1 MRNNKGENFVTGIL
15 IVAIIIIFS
24 VTTYFCLDIFGIIEV
39 PEQYSLVNLLGSK
52 IELSTVA
59 ESLEN
64 IIQEEAEKRKKIVI
78 EETNTTYS
86 NVEPPTFEN
95 LYSGSEE
102 NTNNT
107 IQYKTNVENEFY
119 FSQLDIYGKLIYS
132 ELYKNIENLK
142 TGTYTVNYGV
152 TFNDLLHEE
161 NGAEILE
168 NDFQVAVNALI
179 FDKPEVFFLDIT
191 KMYLFTEITSFGPKK
206 TYRISIGPNNGI
218 SYLSSAFPNEES
230 VRNYENELDKIA
242 NNIVTEQESYKQ
254 IKQVHDYIVENIE
267 YDSTV
272 SKANIYNIY
281 GALINREAVCEGYAK
296 AFKYIMDKLNIPC
309 LIACGV
315 GLNSKGQTES
325 HAWNYVRVY
334 GTWYAVDTTWDDP
347 VIVGGGS
354 ATYDMRYQYFL
365 KGSNDFFKD
374 HTEDGNLIGTFTFK
388 YPTISTENY
397 KR

>member
-64 IIQEEAEKRKKIVI
+64 IIQEETEKRKKIVI
-78 EETNTTYS
+78 EESNTTYS
-86 NVEPPTFEN
+86 NVEPPTFEHEN
-95 LYSGSEE
+95 STEE
-102 NTNNT
+102 NTSST

-218 SYLSSAFPNEES
+218 SYLSSTFANENAVRQYES
-230 VRNYENELDKIA
+230 ELENIA
-242 NNIVTEQESYKQ
+242 NSIVTEQESYKQ
-254 IKQVHDYIVENIE
+254 IKQVHDYIVENID
-267 YDSTV
+267 YDSTI
-272 SKANIYNIY
+272 SKPNIYNIY
-281 GALINREAVCEGYAK
+281 GALINNEAVCEGYAK

>member
-218 SYLSSAFPNEES
+218 SYLSSTFANENAVRQYES
-230 VRNYENELDKIA
+230 ELENIA
-242 NNIVTEQESYKQ
+242 NSIVTEQESYKQ
-254 IKQVHDYIVENIE
+254 IKQVHDYIVENID
-267 YDSTV
+267 YDSTI
-272 SKANIYNIY
+272 SKPNIYNIY
-281 GALINREAVCEGYAK
+281 GALINNEAVCEGYAK

-315 GLNSKGQTES
+315 GLNSKGRTES

>member
-39 PEQYSLVNLLGSK
+39 PEQYSLVNMLSSK

-64 IIQEEAEKRKKIVI
+64 IVQEETEKRKKIVI
-78 EETNTTYS
+78 EESNTTYS

-95 LYSGSEE
+95 LYSDSEE

-107 IQYKTNVENEFY
+107 VQYKTNVENEFY

-179 FDKPEVFFLDIT
+179 FDKPDIFFLDM
-191 KMYLFTEITSFGPKK
+191 K
-206 TYRISIGPNNGI
+206 
-218 SYLSSAFPNEES
+218 
-230 VRNYENELDKIA
+230 VKI
-242 NNIVTEQESYKQ
+242 
-254 IKQVHDYIVENIE
+254 
-267 YDSTV
+267 
-272 SKANIYNIY
+272 
-281 GALINREAVCEGYAK
+281 
-296 AFKYIMDKLNIPC
+296 
-309 LIACGV
+309 
-315 GLNSKGQTES
+315 
-325 HAWNYVRVY
+325 
-334 GTWYAVDTTWDDP
+334 
-347 VIVGGGS
+347 
-354 ATYDMRYQYFL
+354 
-365 KGSNDFFKD
+365 KD
-374 HTEDGNLIGTFTFK
+374 ILV
-388 YPTISTENY
+388 
-397 KR
+397 

>member
-1 MRNNKGENFVTGIL
+1 MKNNKGENFVTGIL

-24 VTTYFCLDIFGIIEV
+24 VTTYFCLDIFGIIVV

-64 IIQEEAEKRKKIVI
+64 IIQEETEKRKKIVI
-78 EETNTTYS
+78 EESNTTYS
-86 NVEPPTFEN
+86 NVEPPTFEHEN
-95 LYSGSEE
+95 STEE
-102 NTNNT
+102 NTSST

-218 SYLSSAFPNEES
+218 SYLSSTFANENAVRQYES
-230 VRNYENELDKIA
+230 ELENIA
-242 NNIVTEQESYKQ
+242 NSIVTEQESYKQ
-254 IKQVHDYIVENIE
+254 IKQVHDYIVENID
-267 YDSTV
+267 YDSTI
-272 SKANIYNIY
+272 SKPNIYNIY
-281 GALINREAVCEGYAK
+281 GALINNEAVCEGYAK

-365 KGSNDFFKD
+365 KGSNDFFND

>member
-64 IIQEEAEKRKKIVI
+64 IIQEETEKRKKIVI
-78 EETNTTYS
+78 EESNTTYS
-86 NVEPPTFEN
+86 NVEPPTFEHEN
-95 LYSGSEE
+95 STEE
-102 NTNNT
+102 NTSST

-218 SYLSSAFPNEES
+218 SYLSSTFANENAVRQYES
-230 VRNYENELDKIA
+230 ELENIA
-242 NNIVTEQESYKQ
+242 NSIVTEQESYKQ
-254 IKQVHDYIVENIE
+254 IKQVHDYIV
-267 YDSTV
+267 
-272 SKANIYNIY
+272 
-281 GALINREAVCEGYAK
+281 
-296 AFKYIMDKLNIPC
+296 
-309 LIACGV
+309 
-315 GLNSKGQTES
+315 
-325 HAWNYVRVY
+325 
-334 GTWYAVDTTWDDP
+334 
-347 VIVGGGS
+347 
-354 ATYDMRYQYFL
+354 
-365 KGSNDFFKD
+365 
-374 HTEDGNLIGTFTFK
+374 
-388 YPTISTENY
+388 
-397 KR
+397 

>member
-64 IIQEEAEKRKKIVI
+64 IIQEETEKRKKIVI
-78 EETNTTYS
+78 EESNTTYS
-86 NVEPPTFEN
+86 NVEPPTFEHEN
-95 LYSGSEE
+95 STEE
-102 NTNNT
+102 NTSST
-107 IQYKTNVENEFY
+107 VQYKTNVENEFY

-179 FDKPEVFFLDIT
+179 FDKPDIFFLDIT

-296 AFKYIMDKLNIPC
+296 SFKYIMDKLNIPC

-325 HAWNYVRVY
+325 HAWNYVSVY

>member
-64 IIQEEAEKRKKIVI
+64 IIQEETEKRKKIVI
-78 EETNTTYS
+78 EESNTTYS
-86 NVEPPTFEN
+86 NVEPPTFEHEN
-95 LYSGSEE
+95 STEE
-102 NTNNT
+102 NTSST
-107 IQYKTNVENEFY
+107 VQYKTNVENEFY

-179 FDKPEVFFLDIT
+179 FDKPDIFFLDIT

-325 HAWNYVRVY
+325 HAWNYVSVY